1 MIRQTKASDQPS
13 AALIRD
19 LKIRGMLEDTLVVR
33 GGEFGRT
40 AYSQG
45 DDLNGRDHHPCCYT
59 IWLAGGGIKGG
70 ITFGATD
77 DFGYNIAQ
85 NVVHV
90 RDLHATM
97 LHMLGIDHQR
107 FPFKIQRLDDRL
119 TGVESAR
126 IVREVLS

>member
-19 LKIRGMLEDTLVVR
+19 LNMRGMLEDTLVVR
-33 GGEFGRT
+33 GGEFSRT

-45 DDLNGRDHHPCCYT
+45 DDLNGRDHHPRCYT
-59 IWLAGGGIKGG
+59 IWLAGGSIKGG

-77 DFGYNIAQ
+77 DFDYNIAE
-85 NVVHV
+85 NVVNV

-97 LHMLGIDHQR
+97 LHLLVLKLRFLRSSLMHPRNCRGI
-107 FPFKIQRLDDRL
+107 
-119 TGVESAR
+119 EA
-126 IVREVLS
+126 